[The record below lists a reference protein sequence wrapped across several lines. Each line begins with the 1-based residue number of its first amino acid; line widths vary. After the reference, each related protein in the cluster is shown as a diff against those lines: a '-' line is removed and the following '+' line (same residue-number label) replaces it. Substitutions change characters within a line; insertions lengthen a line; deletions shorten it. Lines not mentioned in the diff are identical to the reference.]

1 MKKAHWEGGLWSLQ
15 LDLVPK
21 LAMGG
26 TWVAIA
32 AMAPCLERF
41 EITLRPGQKEAPSVV
56 TPASR
61 SPMCDVIRVL
71 PVPVIHFMTAKCTTW
86 TFVIH
91 VHANMGW
98 WFFFI
103 LKWAFTGQLALC
115 NKENVVL
122 FLSFFYKFPVFW
134 EVLASLRTVSAPP
147 PMPELRRL
155 WRTRA
160 IYFYILVCTPGGN

>member
-1 MKKAHWEGGLWSLQ
+1 
-15 LDLVPK
+15 
-21 LAMGG
+21 MGG

-71 PVPVIHFMTAKCTTW
+71 PIPVIHFMTMYNMDICHPCARKHGM
-86 TFVIH
+86 VI
-91 VHANMGW
+91 
-98 WFFFI
+98 FFLI

-115 NKENVVL
+115 NKENVVFFCCCFLTSFL
-122 FLSFFYKFPVFW
+122 FYG

-147 PMPELRRL
+147 PMPELRWL
-155 WRTRA
+155 WTTRA
-160 IYFYILVCTPGGN
+160 IYFSILVCTPGGN